1 MALVGIFK
9 VDGQGVRGGTF
20 SGCRF
25 SLLMVV
31 KMAMTEMLVVV
42 KKEAKMEMVLV
53 GDSST
58 HPLHLGLQKRIF
70 AEKVGFKAD
79 F

>member
-1 MALVGIFK
+1 MANLWPLLVFFK

-31 KMAMTEMLVVV
+31 KMAMTKILMVV
-42 KKEAKMEMVLV
+42 KKETEMEMVLV

-58 HPLHLGLQKRIF
+58 HPPHLGLQK
-70 AEKVGFKAD
+70 
-79 F
+79 

>member
-1 MALVGIFK
+1 MASLRPLLVFFK

-31 KMAMTEMLVVV
+31 KMAMTKMLMVV
-42 KKEAKMEMVLV
+42 KKETKMEMVL
-53 GDSST
+53 SW
-58 HPLHLGLQKRIF
+58 
-70 AEKVGFKAD
+70 
-79 F
+79 

>member
-1 MALVGIFK
+1 MANLRPLLLFFK

-31 KMAMTEMLVVV
+31 KMTKMLMVV
-42 KKEAKMEMVLV
+42 KKEAKMEMVL
-53 GDSST
+53 SW
-58 HPLHLGLQKRIF
+58 
-70 AEKVGFKAD
+70 
-79 F
+79 

>member
-1 MALVGIFK
+1 MPLFI
-9 VDGQGVRGGTF
+9 VDGKKNL
-20 SGCRF
+20 

-53 GDSST
+53 GKSSPPPT
-58 HPLHLGLQKRIF
+58 FRTSEVNFCRKSRF
-70 AEKVGFKAD
+70 
-79 F
+79 

>member
-1 MALVGIFK
+1 MANLRPFLVFSK

-31 KMAMTEMLVVV
+31 KMAKTEMLMVV
-42 KKEAKMEMVLV
+42 KKEARMEMVL
-53 GDSST
+53 SW
-58 HPLHLGLQKRIF
+58 
-70 AEKVGFKAD
+70 
-79 F
+79 